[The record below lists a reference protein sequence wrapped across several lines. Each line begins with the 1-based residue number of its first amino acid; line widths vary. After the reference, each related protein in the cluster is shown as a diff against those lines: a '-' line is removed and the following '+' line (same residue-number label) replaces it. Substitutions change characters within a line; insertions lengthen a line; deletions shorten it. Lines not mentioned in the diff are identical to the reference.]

1 MGQVVVVGA
10 GYAGLTAALELRR
23 HLPEGEDIIVI
34 SAEEQF
40 YFLASLIWVVQG
52 WREIEDISFP
62 IRPVL
67 QEAGVHFIHGRLEII
82 DPAQKKVVISD
93 GRFFDYDKLLIAT
106 GGEWT
111 WDALPGLSPKPEGYT
126 VSMLSP
132 RDAIRARPSW
142 YDLLENPGPVVIGA
156 TCRAGLYGAAYEFV
170 LNLEIALRK
179 AGVREQIDLSFVT
192 PEPYLG
198 HFGHDGL
205 GNSRQILEDAFR
217 RRGIAWYTEAQ
228 VTAVEEE
235 AVILSEAQ
243 RLASNF
249 TMLVPPY
256 RGIEP
261 VRATP
266 GLADEQGRI
275 PVDQYLSSLANLDIF
290 AAGVAAQIRPAAK
303 TSLPC
308 GILITGAMSAAMGRA
323 AAHNIAADLG
333 YGEPIPIVLK
343 DMKAFYVLDS
353 GGHGLFMSLGAQPWL
368 NLQLNRPGPWAHW
381 AKVMAEKY
389 QKWQLQAGR
398 F

>member
-1 MGQVVVVGA
+1 MGQVIVVGA
-10 GYAGLTAALELRR
+10 GYAGLSAALELRR
-23 HLPEGEDIIVI
+23 RLPAEEDVIVI

-67 QEAGVHFIHGRLEII
+67 QEAGVHFIHSRLEAI
-82 DPAQKKVVISD
+82 DPAPKKVTLSD
-93 GRFFDYDKLLIAT
+93 GRSFAYDKLLIAT
-106 GGEWT
+106 GGEWA

-132 RDAIRARPSW
+132 PDAVQARPSW
-142 YDLLENPGPVVIGA
+142 YELLENPGPVVIGA
-156 TCRAGLYGAAYEFV
+156 TCRAGLYGAAYEFA
-170 LNLEIALRK
+170 LNLEVALRK
-179 AGVREQIDLSFVT
+179 AGIREQIDLSFVT

-235 AVILSEAQ
+235 AVILGQAQ
-243 RLASNF
+243 RLASRF

-266 GLADEQGRI
+266 GLTDEQGRI
-275 PVDQYLSSLANLDIF
+275 PVDQYLSSLTHLDIF
-290 AAGVAAQIRPAAK
+290 AAGVAAQIRPTAK

-308 GILITGAMSAAMGRA
+308 GILIIGAMSAAMGRA
-323 AAHNIAADLG
+323 AAYNIAADLG
-333 YGEPIPIVLK
+333 YGEPIPTILE
-343 DMKAFYVLDS
+343 DLKAFYVLDS
-353 GGHGLFMSLGAQPWL
+353 GGHGLFISLGAQPWL
-368 NLQLNRPGPWAHW
+368 NLQFNRPGPWSHW
-381 AKVMAEKY
+381 AKLVAEKY
-389 QKWQLQAGR
+389 QKWQLQTGR